1 MKRIFFTLLP
11 AAVALTLTPF
21 SRAQDAA
28 VKTAP
33 APAATPTP
41 AAVAAKPAAQPAAKP
56 APVAKPTPAA
66 AAPAPAKPAPTPAPK
81 PVAALSLNTQG
92 ALPVTLVGP
101 DDRHQMVVTA
111 TTKSASGAAAPVD
124 VTHKATYQINPA
136 QIAEISSTGYLK
148 PLANGKATL
157 TATFENATPITTTIH
172 VEQAGTPQPINF
184 ANEIVPLFTRHGCNG
199 GGCHGKSG
207 GQNDFKLS
215 RLGYE
220 PWNDYEY
227 LTRESRG
234 RRIFPAAPEYSLLLT
249 KATGETPHG
258 GGARIEKDSFDY
270 RMLVRWVEQGM
281 PEGQADDPVVD
292 HIEVFPRERVIK
304 AEGQQQLAV
313 IAHYSDGSQRDV
325 SRAVQFEANQPDM
338 AEVNEH
344 GLVSILNRTGST
356 AVMVRF
362 QEHVDVFQATV
373 PLGIDT
379 PNLPEP
385 NNLIDEHIF
394 TKLDLLGL
402 PPSVTSDDPTF
413 LRRVTLDIAG
423 RLPTVEETSAFLAD
437 KSADKRSKKIDALLE
452 SPEYADFFA
461 GKWSA
466 VLRNKRDKNEYARQT
481 YAFHGW
487 IRESLAANVPY
498 DEFVTELLT
507 ASGDVSSTPA
517 VSWYRAVKD
526 RKEQMQDIAQVF
538 LGIRMQCAQCHH
550 HPYEKWSQDDYY
562 GFTAFFS
569 TIGRKTGE
577 QPGEE
582 IIFSKR
588 AAAAE
593 ANPNTKVSLKPTP
606 LGDEP
611 LELNPSDDPRDSLAE
626 WMTDSSNPYFARMLV
641 NRYWKHFFSR
651 GLVEPEDDMR
661 VTNPATHP
669 RLLQALADDFVAD
682 GYDLKQL
689 IRKLCNSNVYQLAAL
704 PNEHNIADAQ
714 NYSRYYPKRLSAEV
728 LLDAINDVTATKNT
742 FTGQPA
748 GVRAIALPDDKA
760 NSQSYFLTVFGR
772 PEMASACECE
782 RTTDANLAQSLH
794 LINSDTIHKKLSD
807 VAGRAAL
814 LAADKAKAD
823 DARISEL
830 YLQALSRHPDPSEIA
845 LAKAHLEK
853 KRAQL
858 KAPPAPAEELKE
870 GEKPPAPPTAES
882 LEREAFEDLVW
893 ALLNTKEFLFNH

>member
-1 MKRIFFTLLP
+1 MKLPFQILLF
-11 AAVALTLTPF
+11 AATVMIPSNTW
-21 SRAQDAA
+21 AQDA
-28 VKTAP
+28 P
-33 APAATPTP
+33 
-41 AAVAAKPAAQPAAKP
+41 KP
-56 APVAKPTPAA
+56 
-66 AAPAPAKPAPTPAPK
+66 AAPAPAIPAETKPAPAPAPK
-81 PVAALSLNTQG
+81 PAVAKPAVAKPAPAPVPSLSVNS
-92 ALPVTLVGP
+92 PTLTLIGP
-101 DDRHQMVVTA
+101 DDRHQIIVTS
-111 TTKSASGAAAPVD
+111 TTKSPQGTPQPID
-124 VTHKATYQINPA
+124 ITHQATYKVHPPE
-136 QIAEISSTGYLK
+136 IAEITSDGYLR
-148 PLANGKATL
+148 PLADGKATL
-157 TATFENATPITTTIH
+157 TATFKNATPATATIT
-172 VEQAGTPQPINF
+172 VQQASTPQPINF
-184 ANEIVPLFTRHGCNG
+184 ANEVVPLFTRHGCNG

-215 RLGYE
+215 LLGYE

-227 LTRESRG
+227 LKRESRG
-234 RRIFPAAPEYSLLLT
+234 RRVFPAAPEYSLLLT
-249 KATGETPHG
+249 KSTGETPHG

-270 RMLVRWVEQGM
+270 RLLVRWIEQGM
-281 PEGQADDPVVD
+281 PEGTEDDPTVD
-292 HIEVFPRERVIK
+292 HIEVFPRERVIEANGK
-304 AEGQQQLAV
+304 QQLAV
-313 IAHYSDGSQRDV
+313 TAFYSDGTQRDITH
-325 SRAVQFEANQPDM
+325 AAQFEANQPDM
-338 AEVNEH
+338 AGSDEH
-344 GLVSILNRTGST
+344 GLVSLLDRTGST
-356 AVMVRF
+356 SVMIRF
-362 QEHVDVFQATV
+362 QEHVDVFQATI

-379 PNLPEP
+379 PNLPKP
-385 NNLIDEHIF
+385 NGLIDEHIF

-402 PPSVTSDDPTF
+402 PPSKPCDDPTF

-423 RLPTVEETSAFLAD
+423 RLPTVEETEAFLAA
-437 KSADKRSKKIDALLE
+437 KNPDKRAKKIDALLE
-452 SPEYADFFA
+452 TTEYADLFA
-461 GKWSA
+461 GKWAA

-487 IRESLAANVPY
+487 IRDSLIENVPY
-498 DEFVTELLT
+498 DQFVTTLLT
-507 ASGDVSSTPA
+507 ASGEVGQNPA

-569 TIGRKTGE
+569 TIGRKTGD

-582 IIFSKR
+582 IIYSKR

-593 ANPNTKVSLKPTP
+593 TNPNTKVSLKPTP
-606 LGDEP
+606 LGAEP
-611 LELNPSDDPRDSLAE
+611 LELSPADDPRDSLAS
-626 WMTDSSNPYFARMLV
+626 WMTDSNNPYFARMLV

-669 RLLQALADDFVAD
+669 RLLNELADSFVAD

-689 IRKLCNSNVYQLAAL
+689 IRRICNSTVYQLAAL
-704 PNEHNIADAQ
+704 PNAHNLADAQ
-714 NYSRYYPKRLSAEV
+714 NYSRYYPKRLPAEV
-728 LLDAINDVTATKNT
+728 LLDAINDVTASKNT
-742 FTGQPA
+742 FTGQPV
-748 GVRAIALPDDKA
+748 GVRAISLPDDKA

-807 VAGRAAL
+807 AVGRAAL
-814 LAADKAKAD
+814 LAADKDKAD
-823 DARISEL
+823 EARITEL
-830 YLQALSRHPDPSEIA
+830 YLQALSRQPDPSEIA
-845 LAKAHLEK
+845 LSKAHLEK

-858 KAPPAPAEELKE
+858 KAKPAPVKE
-870 GEKPPAPPTAES
+870 GEKPPTPPTAES

>member
-1 MKRIFFTLLP
+1 MKRFLSPLLAVSLIMP
-11 AAVALTLTPF
+11 AIAQ
-21 SRAQDAA
+21 AQDA
-28 VKTAP
+28 P
-33 APAATPTP
+33 PSP
-41 AAVAAKPAAQPAAKP
+41 
-56 APVAKPTPAA
+56 
-66 AAPAPAKPAPTPAPK
+66 PAPAKPAASATQEPAAAKPGSSPAPASKPKPAPAKQATPAKPTPTPSPKPSPAPK
-81 PVAALSLNTQG
+81 PAPLAALSVNS
-92 ALPVTLVGP
+92 PTLTLIGP
-101 DDRHQMVVTA
+101 DDRHQIIVTS
-111 TTKSASGAAAPVD
+111 TTKSSEGTPQPID
-124 VTHKATYQINPA
+124 ITHQATYTIHPP
-136 QIAEISSTGYLK
+136 QIAEITSDGYLR
-148 PLANGKATL
+148 PLADGKATL
-157 TATFENATPITTTIH
+157 TTTFQNATPATATIT
-172 VEQAGTPQPINF
+172 VQQASTPQPINF

-215 RLGYE
+215 LLGYE
-220 PWNDYEY
+220 PWNDFEY
-227 LTRESRG
+227 LKNESRG
-234 RRIFPAAPEYSLLLT
+234 RRVFPAAPEYSLLLT

-270 RMLVRWVEQGM
+270 RMLVRWIEQGM
-281 PEGQADDPVVD
+281 PEGEEDDPTVER
-292 HIEVFPRERVIK
+292 IEVFPKERVIEANGK
-304 AEGQQQLAV
+304 QQLAV
-313 IAHYSDGSQRDV
+313 TAYYSDGTQRDIT
-325 SRAVQFEANQPDM
+325 RAAQFEANQPDM
-338 AEVNEH
+338 AEADEQ
-344 GLVSILNRTGST
+344 GLVSLLDRTGST

-373 PLGIDT
+373 PLGIEIPD
-379 PNLPEP
+379 LPEP
-385 NNLIDEHIF
+385 KNLIDEHIF

-402 PPSVTSDDPTF
+402 PPSKPCDDSTF

-423 RLPTVEETSAFLAD
+423 RLPTIEETEAFLAA
-437 KSADKRSKKIDALLE
+437 KNPDKRAKKVDALLE
-452 SPEYADFFA
+452 TTEYADFFA
-461 GKWSA
+461 GKWAA

-487 IRESLAANVPY
+487 IRDSLIENVPY
-498 DEFVTELLT
+498 DEFVTTLLT
-507 ASGDVSSTPA
+507 ASGEVGTNPA
-517 VSWYRAVKD
+517 VAWYRAVKD

-569 TIGRKTGE
+569 TIGRKAGE

-582 IIFSKR
+582 IIYSKR

-611 LELNPSDDPRDSLAE
+611 LELDPADDPRDALAD
-626 WMTDSSNPYFARMLV
+626 WMTDSNNPYFARMLV

-669 RLLQALADDFVAD
+669 RLLNDLADSFVAD
-682 GYDLKQL
+682 GYDLKAL
-689 IRKLCNSNVYQLAAL
+689 IRKICNSTVYQLAAL
-704 PNEHNIADAQ
+704 PNTHNLADAQ
-714 NYSRYYPKRLSAEV
+714 NYSRYYPKRLPAEV
-728 LLDAINDVTATKNT
+728 LLDAINDVTKTKNT

-748 GVRAIALPDDKA
+748 GVRAISLPDDKA

-807 VAGRAAL
+807 AAGRAAL
-814 LAADKAKAD
+814 LAADKEKAD
-823 DARISEL
+823 EARISEL
-830 YLQALSRHPDPSEIA
+830 YLQALSRKPDPSEIA
-845 LAKAHLEK
+845 LAKAHLDK

-858 KAPPAPAEELKE
+858 KAEPAPVKE
-870 GEKPPAPPTAES
+870 GEKAPAPPTPES

>member
-1 MKRIFFTLLP
+1 MKRFLHPSFL
-11 AAVALTLTPF
+11 
-21 SRAQDAA
+21 
-28 VKTAP
+28 
-33 APAATPTP
+33 
-41 AAVAAKPAAQPAAKP
+41 VAALALAPNSWAQEAAQPTP
-56 APVAKPTPAA
+56 PPTSVAETNTAA
-66 AAPAPAKPAPTPAPK
+66 ATKPL
-81 PVAALSLNTQG
+81 AALSFNTQG
-92 ALPVTLVGP
+92 ALPVTLIGP
-101 DDRHQMVVTA
+101 DDRHQVVVTA
-111 TTKSASGAAAPVD
+111 TTQSADGVAAPID
-124 VTHKATYQINPA
+124 VTHRASYQIRPA
-136 QIAEISSTGYLK
+136 QIAEITSTGYLK

-157 TATFENATPITTTIH
+157 TATFADATPVTATIY
-172 VEQAGTPQPINF
+172 VEQAETPQPINF

-199 GGCHGKSG
+199 GGCHGKPD
-207 GQNDFKLS
+207 GQNSFKLS
-215 RLGYE
+215 LFGFE

-234 RRIFPAAPEYSLLLT
+234 RRISSAAPEYSLLLT
-249 KATGETPHG
+249 KASGETPHG

-270 RMLVRWVEQGM
+270 RLLVRWIEQGT
-281 PEGQADDPVVD
+281 PEGRVDDPVVD

-304 AEGQQQLAV
+304 AGGEQQLSV
-313 IAHYSDGSQRDV
+313 TAHYSDGSQRDV
-325 SRAVQFEANQPDM
+325 SRAVQFEANQVDM
-338 AEVNEH
+338 AEVDEL
-344 GLVSILNRTGST
+344 GLVSILDRTGST
-356 AVMVRF
+356 SIMIRF
-362 QEHVDVFQATV
+362 QKHVDVFQATV
-373 PLGIDT
+373 PLGIAT

-385 NNLIDEHIF
+385 KNLIDEHIF
-394 TKLDLLGL
+394 SKLELLGL
-402 PPSVTSDDPTF
+402 PPSVSCDDPTF
-413 LRRVTLDIAG
+413 LRRVSLDIAG
-423 RLPTVEETSAFLAD
+423 RLPSVEETATFLAD
-437 KSADKRSKKIDALLE
+437 QSADKRSRKIDALLE
-452 SPEYADFFA
+452 SSEYADFFA

-466 VLRNKRDKNEYARQT
+466 VLRNKRDKNEHARQT

-487 IRESLAANVPY
+487 IRDSLATNLPY
-498 DEFVTELLT
+498 DQFVTELLT

-517 VSWYRAVKD
+517 VSWYRAVND

-550 HPYEKWSQDDYY
+550 HPYEKWSEDDYY
-562 GFTAFFS
+562 SFTAFFS
-569 TIGRKTGE
+569 TIGRKPGE

-582 IIFSKR
+582 IIFSQR
-588 AAAAE
+588 AAASE

-606 LGDEP
+606 LGGEP
-611 LELNPSDDPRDSLAE
+611 LDLKPSDDPRDFLAE
-626 WMTDSSNPYFARMLV
+626 WMTDSNNPYFARMLV

-661 VTNPATHP
+661 VTNPPTHP

-682 GYDLKQL
+682 GYDLKKL

-704 PNEHNIADAQ
+704 PNQHNLADAQ
-714 NYSRYYPKRLSAEV
+714 NYSRYYPKRLPAEV

-772 PEMASACECE
+772 PEMSSACECE

-794 LINSDTIHKKLSD
+794 LINSDTIHQKLTD

-814 LAADKAKAD
+814 LAADKGKAD
-823 DARISEL
+823 AARISEL
-830 YLQALSRHPDPSEIA
+830 YLQALSRNPDPSEIA
-845 LAKAHLEK
+845 LAKAHLDK

-858 KAPPAPAEELKE
+858 KTPPAATEAPKQ
-870 GEKPPAPPTAES
+870 GEKAPATPTAES